1 MLQVF
6 NELHG
11 SDWSS
16 LHALRECIGDIQ
28 EDRTNDIMEAE
39 MASQRGNKDT
49 GEVNYVLSITNE
61 INIRL

>member
-16 LHALRECIGDIQ
+16 LQALRDCIGDIQ
-28 EDRTNDIMEAE
+28 ADRTNDIMEAE
-39 MASQRGNKDT
+39 MASQRGDHDT
-49 GEVNYVLSITNE
+49 GEVS
-61 INIRL
+61 

>member
-16 LHALRECIGDIQ
+16 LQALRDCIGDIQ
-28 EDRTNDIMEAE
+28 ADMTNDIMEAE
-39 MASQRGNKDT
+39 MASQRGDHDT
-49 GEVNYVLSITNE
+49 GEVS
-61 INIRL
+61 